1 MAPSTNN
8 GNGGVNFVFT
18 HVVSMNESRHNGE
31 IVARVEAVVV
41 SRGLFGRIRKRPL
54 KGNGSI
60 TIREGKDSLVYVACV
75 DIPCTVIRGGFE
87 HVVVTTVKSE
97 RYFRNPDEAQDKARE
112 MAIGTL
118 SREDKAVCQPIEQE
132 QGEAPQGEVPPGA
145 QNPSEGNSK
154 DKDKPTIYDEHGNI
168 VPQN

>member
-1 MAPSTNN
+1 MATISTNNGN

-18 HVVSMNESRHNGE
+18 HVVSTNESRHNGE

-41 SRGLFGRIRKRPL
+41 SRGLLGWIRKRPL

-87 HVVVTTVKSE
+87 QVVVTTVKSE

-118 SREDKAVCQPIEQE
+118 SREGKAVCQPIEQE
-132 QGEAPQGEVPPGA
+132 QEEVPPGA
-145 QNPSEGNSK
+145 PIPPEGNSK
-154 DKDKPTIYDEHGNI
+154 DKDKPTIYDEHENI